1 MVRPTSASKPAA
13 EALRASGVEIRL
25 ASLTD
30 GAEKLAQ
37 TLAGAD
43 IVISTVAATATEA
56 QADAIRA
63 AKAAGVKRF
72 VPCDFV
78 TPGAKG
84 VREDHDQV
92 RSSNYSCDTRVS
104 L

>member
-1 MVRPTSASKPAA
+1 MRPTSATKPATK
-13 EALRASGVEIRL
+13 ALRAAGVEIRL

-30 GAEKLAQ
+30 GVEKLSQ
-37 TLAGAD
+37 TLTGAD
-43 IVISTVAATATEA
+43 IVISTVSATAIGA
-56 QADAIRA
+56 QANAIRA

-72 VPCDFV
+72 VPRDFA

-92 RSSNYSCDTRVS
+92 WSSINS
-104 L
+104 

>member
-30 GAEKLAQ
+30 GVEKLAQ

-63 AKAAGVKRF
+63 AKAAGVTRF
-72 VPCDFV
+72 VPCDFAS
-78 TPGAKG
+78 PGAKG
-84 VREDHDQV
+84 VRETHDQV
-92 RSSNYSCDTRVS
+92 SSSTHT
-104 L
+104 LHA